1 MEPQTCFPISALQF
15 HSESLWPSFKNI
27 PQLCRLYE
35 ISDDK
40 EEAETGKKTTNV
52 KVNSRCCYNYYK
64 KKKHFGKTHSSKNR
78 TDNFVVS
85 LVVKPFEVRISE
97 SPVGTFAWNLTN
109 PSLEKDGRIYSL
121 LALGPR
127 SVCGHVASVVFI
139 TKMLRS
145 RRGSIYF
152 FPCWMV

>member
-1 MEPQTCFPISALQF
+1 MKYQMIKRKQKQE
-15 HSESLWPSFKNI
+15 
-27 PQLCRLYE
+27 
-35 ISDDK
+35 
-40 EEAETGKKTTNV
+40 KKTTNV

-127 SVCGHVASVVFI
+127 CCFCGFYNKNAQKS
-139 TKMLRS
+139 T
-145 RRGSIYF
+145 GIYLF
-152 FPCWMV
+152 FSLLDGLM

>member
-15 HSESLWPSFKNI
+15 HSDSLWPSFKNI

-109 PSLEKDGRIYSL
+109 PNLEKDGRIYSL

-127 SVCGHVASVVFI
+127 CCFCGFYNKNAQKS
-139 TKMLRS
+139 T
-145 RRGSIYF
+145 GIYLF
-152 FPCWMV
+152 FSLLDGLM

>member
-1 MEPQTCFPISALQF
+1 M
-15 HSESLWPSFKNI
+15 KNQMI
-27 PQLCRLYE
+27 KRKQKQE
-35 ISDDK
+35 
-40 EEAETGKKTTNV
+40 KKTTNV

-64 KKKHFGKTHSSKNR
+64 KKNTLEKPTAVKIL

-109 PSLEKDGRIYSL
+109 PNLEKDGRIYSL

-127 SVCGHVASVVFI
+127 CCFCGFYNKNAQKS
-139 TKMLRS
+139 T
-145 RRGSIYF
+145 GIY
-152 FPCWMV
+152 